1 MCQFWHILFFYFIKY
16 INLTWRYVI
25 MDRNCNYLTSIAISL
40 IISFV
45 FALIFYTGIISNI
58 ISIFIFALAFALL
71 SILLLGLF
79 GISDNGITHQ
89 RLCQNCLSLIISI
102 IGNIL
107 FNLANLSMTFSPRK
121 HYIFSTCRAFYLFL
135 YF

>member
-1 MCQFWHILFFYFIKY
+1 
-16 INLTWRYVI
+16 

-45 FALIFYTGIISNI
+45 FAIIFYSGIISTTI
-58 ISIFIFALAFALL
+58 AIFIFALAIALL

-79 GISDNGITHQ
+79 GISDNGLTRQ
-89 RLCQNCLSLIISI
+89 KLCQNCLSLIISI

-107 FNLANLSMTFSPRK
+107 FSLASLSITLPTRK
-121 HYIFSTCRAFYLFL
+121 YFICGSCMVCCFL
-135 YF
+135 LHF